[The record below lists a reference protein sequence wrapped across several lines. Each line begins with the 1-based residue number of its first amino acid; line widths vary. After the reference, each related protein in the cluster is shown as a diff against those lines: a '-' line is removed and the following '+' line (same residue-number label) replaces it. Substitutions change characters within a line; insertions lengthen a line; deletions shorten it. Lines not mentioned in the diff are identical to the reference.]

1 MYTEI
6 LINVVCWCLLGQLSE
21 TPAPNDTISESVE
34 VRYARA
40 QMQLAEAN
48 LNRVEQS
55 NKRLER
61 SVPSSVVAEY
71 QHDVQVAKTRLE
83 QVTAGRAASD
93 FQVWL
98 QRAEAERRTA
108 ETTWKDATAANGS
121 APGTFGPLDIERFRL
136 RAEVAKLQLE
146 RGKTLVDSGREAQL
160 QWEIDRAG
168 QPGSA
173 SERRIPSINAVDR
186 LNPPWRW

>member
-1 MYTEI
+1 MHTEI
-6 LINVVCWCLLGQLSE
+6 VITVVCLLGQLTQ
-21 TPAPNDTISESVE
+21 TPAPSHTNSESLE

-55 NKRLER
+55 NKRVAR
-61 SVPSSVVAEY
+61 SVPSSVVADY
-71 QHDVQVAKTRLE
+71 QYDVQVAKTRLE
-83 QVTAGRAASD
+83 RATADRAAGE

-108 ETTWKDATAANGS
+108 ETTWRNATAVNGGV
-121 APGTFGPLDIERFRL
+121 PGTFEPLDIERFRL

-146 RGKTLVDSGREAQL
+146 RGQTLVDAGRDAQL
-160 QWEIDRAG
+160 QWEIDMLDNQVQRLKEESRQSTPLIG
-168 QPGSA
+168 F
-173 SERRIPSINAVDR
+173 PS
-186 LNPPWRW
+186 WRW